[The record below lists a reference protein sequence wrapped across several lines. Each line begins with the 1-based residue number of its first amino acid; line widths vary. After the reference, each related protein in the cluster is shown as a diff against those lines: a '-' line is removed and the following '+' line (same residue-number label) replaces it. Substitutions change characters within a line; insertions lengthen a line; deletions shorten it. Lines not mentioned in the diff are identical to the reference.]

1 MTKRTSYGLMKK
13 HLLIKKST
21 HLTKE
26 NLYAFQKDGYVNNEN
41 EMRRAPE
48 WVLSSSYR

>member
-1 MTKRTSYGLMKK
+1 MKK
-13 HLLIKKST
+13 HLPIKKST

-41 EMRRAPE
+41 EMRRAPMGTLLI
-48 WVLSSSYR
+48 LSLK